1 MSGFLTNRILLTR
14 EDANGDIQA
23 NPVCIEYLSE
33 SFDLKEEQA
42 SEEVNLLG
50 AGGDASPM
58 AFGTSSYTGSV
69 GHVISIDNSPIVLT
83 HVLGAALTSA
93 AATAD
98 VWTADTAY
106 APGDLANGV
115 ANAKHT
121 FICVSVTGTAKS
133 HATTEPTLEANPNDD
148 RNVKVVDNEVT
159 WVVLPKLVTDTY
171 ELTQIMPTFTIEYEL
186 EDPSAN
192 KFYKRFSGV
201 RMNSLPVSMT
211 GGTISLKASI
221 DFLGVTAI
229 DSEDAAWVEPLA
241 DITGAQIV
249 PTFKD
254 YYSYEDCK
262 VKVDTV
268 DLCQVDSVNLDT
280 NRNVTVED
288 AINNCKISNTGIPNI
303 SGSMSRVFEI
313 ADFNDAK
320 THTDFALQFAFT
332 KLNGCALT
340 LDYPLVR
347 PKLADPIQ
355 SIDKQVMMSVDI
367 SAYGVTGTK
376 SVQASVTYPSL
387 VDTAGTVV
395 GAY

>member
-1 MSGFLTNRILLTR
+1 MSGFLTKRVLLTR
-14 EDANGDIQA
+14 EDAAGEIQS

-50 AGGDASPM
+50 SGGDASPM
-58 AFGTSSYTGSV
+58 AFGTSSFTGSV

-83 HVLGAALTSA
+83 HVLGAATASANATSD
-93 AATAD
+93 T
-98 VWTADTAY
+98 WTADTAY

-115 ANAKHT
+115 TNAKHT
-121 FICVSVTGTAKS
+121 FVCVSVTGTAKS
-133 HATTEPTLEANPNDD
+133 HASTEPTLEADPNDD

-159 WVVLPKLVTDTY
+159 WVVMPKLITDTY

-201 RMNSLPVSMT
+201 RMNSLPVAMA

-221 DFLGVTAI
+221 DFLGVSAL
-229 DSEDAAWVEPLA
+229 DSEDDDWVEPLA
-241 DITGAQIV
+241 DITGARIV
-249 PTFKD
+249 PSFKD

-268 DLCQVDSVNLDT
+268 DLCETESVNIDL
-280 NRNVTVED
+280 NRNVTVDD
-288 AINNCKISNTGIPNI
+288 AVNGCKISNVGLPNAN
-303 SGSMSRVFEI
+303 GSMSRVFET
-313 ADFNDAK
+313 ADFNNAK

-340 LDYPLVR
+340 LDYPLVK

-376 SVQASVTYPSL
+376 SVQASVTYPGLYDS
-387 VDTAGTVV
+387 TGTLV

>member
-1 MSGFLTNRILLTR
+1 MSGFLTKRVLLTR
-14 EDANGDIQA
+14 EDAAGAIQA

-83 HVLGAALTSA
+83 HILGAALTSGDA
-93 AATAD
+93 TATTWAAT
-98 VWTADTAY
+98 TAFAV
-106 APGDLANGV
+106 GDLANGV
-115 ANAKHT
+115 ANTKHT
-121 FICVSVTGTAKS
+121 FICTTAGTTGA
-133 HATTEPTLEANPNDD
+133 TEPSLQANPNDD
-148 RNVKVVDNEVT
+148 RNVKVTDGTVV
-159 WVVLPKLVTDTY
+159 WVVLPKLVIDTY

-192 KFYKRFSGV
+192 TFYKRFSGV

-221 DFLGVTAI
+221 DFLGVSAI
-229 DSEDAAWVEPLA
+229 DSEDATWVEPLA

-254 YYSYEDCK
+254 YYAYEDCT

-268 DLCQVDSVNLDT
+268 DLCQVDSVNIDT
-280 NRNVTVED
+280 NRNVTVDD
-288 AINNCKISNTGIPNI
+288 AINGCKISNTGIPNI
-303 SGSMSRVFEI
+303 SGNMSRVFEI

-320 THTDFALQFAFT
+320 THTDFALQFAFE

-355 SIDKQVMMSVDI
+355 TIDKQVMMSVDV
-367 SAYGVTGTK
+367 SAYGVSGTK
-376 SVQASVTYPSL
+376 SVQATVIYPSF
-387 VDTAGTVV
+387 VDAAGAIV

>member
-1 MSGFLTNRILLTR
+1 MAGFLTKRVLLTR
-14 EDANGDIQA
+14 EDAAGAIQA

-83 HVLGAALTSA
+83 HVLGAKLTSGDA
-93 AATAD
+93 TATTWAAT
-98 VWTADTAY
+98 TAFAV
-106 APGDLANGV
+106 GDKANGV
-115 ANAKHT
+115 ANTKHT
-121 FICVSVTGTAKS
+121 FVCFTAGTTGA
-133 HATTEPTLEANPNDD
+133 TEPSLAANPNDD
-148 RNVKVVDNEVT
+148 RNVKVTDGT
-159 WVVLPKLVTDTY
+159 VVWIAMPKLVIDTF

-186 EDPSAN
+186 EDASAN

-221 DFLGVTAI
+221 DFLGVSAI

-254 YYSYEDCK
+254 YYAYEDCD
-262 VKVDTV
+262 VTVDTV
-268 DLCQVDSVNLDT
+268 SLCQVDSVNLDT
-280 NRNVTVED
+280 NRNVTIED
-288 AINNCKISNTGIPNI
+288 AVNNCKISNTGIPNI
-303 SGSMSRVFEI
+303 SGTMSRVFET
-313 ADFNDAK
+313 ADFNNAK
-320 THTDFALQFAFT
+320 THTDFALAFNFT
-332 KLNGCALT
+332 KLNGCALI
-340 LDYPLVR
+340 LDYPLVK

-355 SIDKQVMMSVDI
+355 SIDKQTMMSVDI
-367 SAYGVTGTK
+367 SAYGVSGTK

-387 VDTAGTVV
+387 VDSAGTVI